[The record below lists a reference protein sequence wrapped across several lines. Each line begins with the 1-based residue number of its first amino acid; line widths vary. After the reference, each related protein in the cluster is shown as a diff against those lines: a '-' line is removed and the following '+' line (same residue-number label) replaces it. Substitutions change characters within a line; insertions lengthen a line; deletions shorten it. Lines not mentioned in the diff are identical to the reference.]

1 MLKLVYNLYII
12 SFVLAK
18 SRSSECHAM
27 KRQRDLT
34 RLKADLGIVRSLL
47 DEGLITKAA
56 FREIQAAA
64 ETYDLQRRDFGENIV
79 RQTR

>member
-1 MLKLVYNLYII
+1 
-12 SFVLAK
+12 
-18 SRSSECHAM
+18 M

>member
-12 SFVLAK
+12 SSAK